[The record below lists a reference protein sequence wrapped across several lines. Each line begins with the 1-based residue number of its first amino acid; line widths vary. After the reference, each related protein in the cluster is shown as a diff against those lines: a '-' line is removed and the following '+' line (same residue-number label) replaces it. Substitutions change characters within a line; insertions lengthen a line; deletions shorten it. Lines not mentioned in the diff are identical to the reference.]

1 MTYHD
6 VETLSRDRLREHQR
20 EHLLDVAERAQAV
33 PTYRE
38 RFADAGL
45 DPGDLAHETL
55 PELAFST
62 KADFRDTYP
71 DGLFAVDRGD
81 LRRVHASSG
90 TTGKPK
96 IVAYTDGDLANWR
109 AVGARSL
116 SAAGLRPGDTVQNA
130 CGYGLF
136 TGGLGWHDAV
146 EELGACV
153 VPAGGG
159 NTTRQVDLIR
169 DLDVSG
175 FVCMPSYALYVAE
188 HVRERGGDPSD
199 LPITHV
205 PVGAEPSTA
214 EMRAEI
220 AEAFDAV
227 VTENY
232 GLSEL
237 YGPGVATECAE
248 ATDGMHVWE
257 DHFLVEVVDPDTGE
271 RVDDGERGELVLTG
285 LQQEAVPVLRYRT
298 GDVVERT
305 TDTCDCG
312 RTHARIRV
320 VGRSD
325 DLLVV
330 RGVNVYPTEVE
341 SVLLEFDS
349 LAPQYRIDVR
359 RDDHLD
365 TIEITAE
372 RDPNRQTA
380 TDADHDALESDLTD
394 RLAGVLGL
402 TPDDV
407 DVVPYGTLE
416 RTEVGKVKRVYDHRE
431 G

>member
-1 MTYHD
+1 ML
-6 VETLSRDRLREHQR
+6 VETAEHATAIDR
-20 EHLLDVAERAQAV
+20 
-33 PTYRE
+33 YRE
-38 RFADAGL
+38 RLADADL
-45 DPGDLAHETL
+45 DPVDLAHETL
-55 PELAFST
+55 PDLAFTT
-62 KADFRDTYP
+62 KDDFREHYP
-71 DGLFAVDRGD
+71 DGLFAVERSEC
-81 LRRVHASSG
+81 RRVHASSG

-96 IVAYTDGDLANWR
+96 LVGYTDGDLANWR
-109 AVGARSL
+109 EIGARSL
-116 SAAGLRPGDTVQNA
+116 YAAGLRPGDTVQNA

-159 NTTRQVDLIR
+159 NTSRQVDLVR
-169 DLDVSG
+169 DLQVSG
-175 FVCMPSYALYVAE
+175 FVCMPSYALYLAD
-188 HVRERGGDPSD
+188 HVRDRGGDPRD

-205 PVGAEPSTA
+205 PVGAESSTS
-214 EMRAEI
+214 EMREAI
-220 AEAFDAV
+220 ADAFDAV

-232 GLSEL
+232 GLTEL
-237 YGPGVATECAE
+237 YGPGVGTECAD

-257 DHFLVEVVDPDTGE
+257 DHFLVEVVDPETGE
-271 RVDDGERGELVLTG
+271 RVDDGDRGELVLTG
-285 LQQEAVPVLRYRT
+285 LQKEAVPVLRYRT

-305 TDTCDCG
+305 TERCECG

-341 SVLLEFDS
+341 SVLLEFDA

-365 TIEITAE
+365 TIAVTVEH
-372 RDPNRQTA
+372 DPDTGLDS
-380 TDADHDALESDLTD
+380 DADRDALATEVTD
-394 RLAGVLGL
+394 RLSDVLGL
-402 TPDDV
+402 TPDAV
-407 DVVPYGTLE
+407 EVVPPDTIV
-416 RTEVGKVKRVYDHRE
+416 RTEVGKVKRVHDHRN
-431 G
+431 

>member
-6 VETLSRDRLREHQR
+6 VEAVSRERLRDRQR
-20 EHLLDVAERAQAV
+20 EHLRRAAERATSV
-33 PTYRE
+33 ELYRE

-45 DPGDLAHETL
+45 EPGDLAHATL
-55 PELAFST
+55 PDLPFTT
-62 KADFRDTYP
+62 KADFRDNYP
-71 DGLFAVDRGD
+71 DGLFAVPRED

-96 IVAYTDGDLANWR
+96 LVAYTAGDLEKWR
-109 AVGARSL
+109 ALGARSL
-116 SAAGLRPGDTVQNA
+116 YAAGLRPGDVVQNA

-159 NTTRQVDLIR
+159 NTSRQADLVR
-169 DLDVSG
+169 DLGVSG
-175 FVCMPSYALYVAE
+175 FVCMPSYALYLAD
-188 HVRERGGDPSD
+188 HVRDRGGDPRD

-205 PVGAEPSTA
+205 PVGAEASTA
-214 EMRAEI
+214 AMREEI
-220 AEAFDAV
+220 ADAFDAV

-232 GLSEL
+232 GLTEL

-257 DHFLVEVVDPDTGE
+257 DHYLVEVVDPDTGE
-271 RVDDGERGELVLTG
+271 RVPDGDRGELVLTG
-285 LQQEAVPVLRYRT
+285 LQKEAVPVLRYRT

-305 TDTCDCG
+305 TDRCECG
-312 RTHARIRV
+312 RTHSRIRV

-330 RGVNVYPTEVE
+330 RGVNVYPTEIE
-341 SVLLEFDS
+341 HVLLEFDA
-349 LAPQYRIDVR
+349 LAPQYRIDVYR
-359 RDDHLD
+359 QQRLD
-365 TIEITAE
+365 TIEVTVE
-372 RDPNRQTA
+372 VDP
-380 TDADHDALESDLTD
+380 DHDVAAPTRNDLASDVTD
-394 RLAGVLGL
+394 RLADALGL
-402 TPDDV
+402 TPDEV
-407 DVVPYGTLE
+407 DVVPPDTID
-416 RTEVGKVKRVYDHRE
+416 RTEVGKVKRVHDHR
-431 G
+431 GGH